1 MMMTKKQKQL
11 FDFIDRFIQEYG
23 YAPSYREVM
32 SSLGYKSVSTVA
44 SHVDNLII
52 QGYLEKKDK
61 SARSIRVV
69 GKPVVSQKSAA
80 VTAAQEKWLIEKIE
94 QSFQDVEEQTDRT
107 KESVEQLYILA
118 GALHLLGFTEA
129 ALAFKVRIRH
139 LETP

>member
-44 SHVDNLII
+44 SHVDNLIM

-61 SARSIRVV
+61 SARSVRVI
-69 GKPVVSQKSAA
+69 GKQVATQKAA
-80 VTAAQEKWLIEKIE
+80 TVTVAQEKWLIEKVE
-94 QSFQDVEEQTDRT
+94 RAFQDVEKRRDRT
-107 KESVEQLYILA
+107 RESVEQLYVLA

-129 ALAFKVRIRH
+129 ALSFKARIRN
-139 LETP
+139 LEER